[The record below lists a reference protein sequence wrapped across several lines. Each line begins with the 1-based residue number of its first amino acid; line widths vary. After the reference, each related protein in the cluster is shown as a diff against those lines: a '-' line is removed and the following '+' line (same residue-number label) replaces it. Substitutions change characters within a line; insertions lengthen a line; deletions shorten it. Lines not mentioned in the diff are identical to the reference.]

1 VTNKFCHAELSSFCY
16 PERYASLHALATKN
30 VSGSSSASVLTSA
43 LYLLNSSFYGLS
55 LNYLFKGIVVVL
67 LFENKQLVK

>member
-1 VTNKFCHAELSSFCY
+1 MTNKICHLNCH

-43 LYLLNSSFYGLS
+43 LYLLNNSFYGLS